1 MTWWKQPHD
10 LSQFSIHPQEDGT
23 INLMATHYPQ
33 PSEPEDFSSGP
44 ELVIQGAIHMPSGGE
59 ITYEGDMMFVIGRIK
74 HKCESDNADAIYDDP
89 LILRQLSPHEH
100 GWADPK

>member
-1 MTWWKQPHD
+1 
-10 LSQFSIHPQEDGT
+10 
-23 INLMATHYPQ
+23 
-33 PSEPEDFSSGP
+33 
-44 ELVIQGAIHMPSGGE
+44 MPSGGE